1 MHYLTHLYLSRN
13 CSTNIIVGNFIGA
26 ASKRVCCSNSI
37 TKRNYDSINK
47 EYIRGVILHDL
58 VDQFINHHPIIIE
71 CKKGLIVNTKFK
83 SESIDLFFDHFL
95 ASHWEKHSEYPI
107 DQFIMNTY
115 SQLVSQ
121 QKNYPYKCNRILSIL
136 IKNNLLFQYKT
147 IDGLH
152 LIIKKLGKVTGN
164 TLVFESSLF
173 YLANNYLSFQKKF
186 EEFVPQL
193 KAYMDIALELIEQL
207 DLSGDIQASV
217 DQFFKTEN
225 TESADAVAIEY

>member
-1 MHYLTHLYLSRN
+1 
-13 CSTNIIVGNFIGA
+13 
-26 ASKRVCCSNSI
+26 
-37 TKRNYDSINK
+37 
-47 EYIRGVILHDL
+47 
-58 VDQFINHHPIIIE
+58 
-71 CKKGLIVNTKFK
+71 
-83 SESIDLFFDHFL
+83 
-95 ASHWEKHSEYPI
+95 
-107 DQFIMNTY
+107 MNTY